1 MKTLALVLLAT
12 LLPGCTALSALGI
25 GPADIVPSL
34 RYCDSVQYARQGT
47 TMVIHAECKV
57 PAGG

>member
-1 MKTLALVLLAT
+1 MRTLLLAIIIC
-12 LLPGCTALSALGI
+12 LLPGCTALSALGM

-34 RYCDSVQYARQGT
+34 RYCDSVQYARSGT

>member
-1 MKTLALVLLAT
+1 MKTLAAVTLAALLQ
-12 LLPGCTALSALGI
+12 GCTALSAIGM

-34 RYCDSVQYARQGT
+34 RYCDSVQYVRQGT
-47 TMVIHAECKV
+47 AMEIHAQCKV